1 MQQTNQSGLVPFQ
14 QDMSMVNDLNAV
26 PMTKPESIKVILNC
40 FNQRELIRDVPLQFS
55 GEQLLL
61 LPILNHI
68 KYLGKPISGQ
78 SISYYSEEDEMDVYV
93 GIEGTN
99 ITD

>member
-1 MQQTNQSGLVPFQ
+1 MGSGP
-14 QDMSMVNDLNAV
+14 S
-26 PMTKPESIKVILNC
+26 PISTTRPESIKVILNC
-40 FNQRELIRDVPLQFS
+40 FNQRELIKDVPLEFS
-55 GEQLLL
+55 GDKVLL

-68 KYLGKPISGQ
+68 KYLGKPIRGQ